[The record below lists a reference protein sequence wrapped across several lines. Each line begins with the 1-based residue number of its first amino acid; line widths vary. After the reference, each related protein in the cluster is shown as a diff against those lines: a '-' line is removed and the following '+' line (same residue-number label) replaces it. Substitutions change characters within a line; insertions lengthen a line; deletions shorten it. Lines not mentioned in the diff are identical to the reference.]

1 MKTADLIDKH
11 AKHLSLVH
19 LPFRKFGKVKA
30 MAGPVQTVKCFEDNT
45 VVRAQLK
52 QPGEGRILVV
62 DGGGSARI
70 ALLGDMLADLAIKN
84 GWRGIVLNAAIRDS
98 AEIEEMD
105 IMVCALATS
114 PVKSAKEG
122 WGKAGETIHI
132 GGTAI
137 APGDWLYADADGVL
151 ACRTEL
157 TI

>member
-11 AKHLSLVH
+11 AEALSLVH
-19 LPFRKFGKVKA
+19 LPFRIFGKVTS
-30 MAGPVQTVKCFEDNT
+30 MAGPVQTIKCFEDNT
-45 VVRAQLK
+45 VVRKQLE

-62 DGGGSARI
+62 DGGGSTRI
-70 ALLGDMLADLAIKN
+70 ALLGDMLAGLAIKN
-84 GWRGIVLNAAIRDS
+84 GWKGIVLNAAIRDS

-105 IMVCALATS
+105 TMVCALATS

-122 WGKAGETIHI
+122 LGEAGDTIHI

-151 ACRTEL
+151 ASRTDL